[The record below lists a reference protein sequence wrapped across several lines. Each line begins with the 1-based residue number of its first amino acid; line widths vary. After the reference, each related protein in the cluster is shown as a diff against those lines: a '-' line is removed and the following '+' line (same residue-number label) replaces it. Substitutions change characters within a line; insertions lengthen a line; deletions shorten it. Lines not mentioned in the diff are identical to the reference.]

1 MTKRECAIVT
11 AYTGYCML
19 SGDDLEIFNKYAEE
33 KMGRPLYTHEYYTL
47 AKEIQKRAKEDFL
60 ELCQNARDE
69 ENKKEKILNVIDEEI
84 NKLQPPYKHIATRK
98 VLQNIKEK
106 IKTLQ

>member
-1 MTKRECAIVT
+1 MTKRECAIVM

-60 ELCQNARDE
+60 ELCQSARDE
-69 ENKKEKILNVIDEEI
+69 ENKKEKIRDMIDGEI
-84 NKLQPPYKHIATRK
+84 KKLQPSYKHIAAIK
-98 VLQNIKEK
+98 LLESIKEK
-106 IKTLQ
+106 I

>member
-1 MTKRECAIVT
+1 MTKRECAIVM

-60 ELCQNARDE
+60 ELCQSARDE
-69 ENKKEKILNVIDEEI
+69 ENKKEKIHDMIDEEI
-84 NKLQPPYKHIATRK
+84 KKLQPSYKHIAAIK
-98 VLQNIKEK
+98 LLESIKEK
-106 IKTLQ
+106 I

>member
-1 MTKRECAIVT
+1 MTKRECAIVM

-60 ELCQNARDE
+60 ELCRTAIDE
-69 ENKKEKILNVIDEEI
+69 GNEKEKIHNMIDKEI
-84 NKLQPPYKHIATRK
+84 KKLQPPYKHIAAIK
-98 VLQNIKEK
+98 LLESIKEK
-106 IKTLQ
+106 I

>member
-1 MTKRECAIVT
+1 MTKRECAIVM

-60 ELCQNARDE
+60 ELCRTAIDE
-69 ENKKEKILNVIDEEI
+69 GNEKEKIHNMIDEEI
-84 NKLQPPYKHIATRK
+84 KKLQPPYKHIAAIK
-98 VLQNIKEK
+98 LLESIKEK
-106 IKTLQ
+106 I